1 MNRTLLLIICDFLL
15 LNLLAL
21 TRWDSAEPEASRQ
34 PPVPAVAANA
44 ASSSEDMVAA
54 MRTALEEERTAREKL
69 AEQMRSETSSRDAT
83 VRNLDA
89 RRQEL
94 EAGLQQARQAANE
107 LASRLTNTVVQA
119 NQQAA
124 QLQQQ
129 AAAVQQQL
137 AQTGAKLAETGSRL
151 VETEKARESLNET
164 VKLSEAE
171 RRKLTEALNAEREAA
186 RRQQQALAAIEQ
198 EKREVERR
206 AAELAAAVKVAEAE
220 RSLLRENVTDL
231 KQQVSKV
238 QLEKERIQAQTAA
251 LATGVTQLAANS
263 EELKKEI
270 RENTPASANLLF
282 QDFLSNRVEVVV
294 GGIASGLF
302 SNGLK
307 EKASATVL
315 VSDGTQTMALVHVN
329 ESPFSLS
336 IPGFGFDQPTA
347 RVVGRGMALAS
358 GGAAFL
364 RADPR
369 GMLVAVAPAL
379 AQKAGLRVYPLAKNP
394 FKFPDALLVSRG
406 GRYFGEVEFR
416 LDPKTPGYVRMKTKV
431 FSRLFGEF
439 SPSAGDLVVSRS
451 GEILGLMVNGEYCVV
466 LSDLQVA
473 PGGVLDP
480 AMTKAVMGKKLEDFR
495 GIVDRLPLP
504 LQ

>member
-34 PPVPAVAANA
+34 SPVPAVAANA
-44 ASSSEDMVAA
+44 ASASDDMVAA
-54 MRTALEEERTAREKL
+54 MRTALEEERAAREKL
-69 AEQMRSETSSRDAT
+69 AEQMRSETSSRDVT
-83 VRNLDA
+83 VRTLDA

-94 EAGLQQARQAANE
+94 EAGLQQARQAASE

-119 NQQAA
+119 NQQAN

-137 AQTGAKLAETGSRL
+137 AQTGARLAET
-151 VETEKARESLNET
+151 EKVRESLNET

-171 RRKLTEALNAEREAA
+171 RRKLMEALNAEREAA

-206 AAELAAAVKVAEAE
+206 AADLAAAVRVAEAE

-251 LATGVTQLAANS
+251 LASGVSQLAANS

-270 RENTPASANLLF
+270 RDNTPTSANLLF

-294 GGIASGLF
+294 SGIASGLF

-315 VSDGTQTMALVHVN
+315 LTDGTQTMALVHVN

-336 IPGFGFDQPTA
+336 IPGFGHEQPTA
-347 RVVGRGMALAS
+347 RVVGRGAVLAS
-358 GGAAFL
+358 GGAGFL

-369 GMLVAVAPAL
+369 GLLVTVAPAL
-379 AQKAGLRVYPLAKNP
+379 VQKAGLRVYPLAKNP

-473 PGGVLDP
+473 PGGMLDP
-480 AMTKAVMGKKLEDFR
+480 AMPKAAMGRKLEEFR